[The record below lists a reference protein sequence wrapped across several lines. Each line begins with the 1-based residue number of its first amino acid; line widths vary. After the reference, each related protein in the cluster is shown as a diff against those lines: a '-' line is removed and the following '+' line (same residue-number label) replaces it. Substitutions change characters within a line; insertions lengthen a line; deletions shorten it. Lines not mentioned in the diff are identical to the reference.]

1 MDLVLVQGLLL
12 RMLAINYALLL
23 IWLLF
28 FVFARDFLRQTHG
41 RWFRLDAATFDAIHY
56 AGMTLF
62 KLGILLF
69 NLTPLLALWWIRGA
83 G

>member
-1 MDLVLVQGLLL
+1 MDLALAQALLL

-23 IWLLF
+23 IWLLC
-28 FVFARDFLRQTHG
+28 FVFARGFLRRTHG
-41 RWFRLDAATFDAIHY
+41 RWFQLGDEAFDAIHY

-69 NLTPLLALWWIRGA
+69 NLAPLLALWWIGGRG
-83 G
+83 